1 MLMDDKITIIEGPT
15 PAFDQAP
22 DAWAMG
28 IYEGP
33 GQHDLV
39 FTRLRTYNGQAL
51 VERCYRAWKSQ
62 GGMLLEYRDELGITQ
77 TKPIV
82 AIRSVAADEGQV
94 LLMWLRSEHTGEEE
108 VSPPDLDYDDSGF
121 DLP

>member
-1 MLMDDKITIIEGPT
+1 MDDKNTIIEGPT
-15 PAFDQAP
+15 PEFAQAP

-39 FTRLRTYNGQAL
+39 FTRLRTFNGQAL
-51 VERCYRAWKSQ
+51 VERCYRAWKTQ
-62 GGMLLEYRDELGITQ
+62 GGMVLEYRDELGITQ

-82 AIRSVAADEGQV
+82 AIRSVAIEDGQV
-94 LLMWLRSEHTGEEE
+94 LLMWLRSEPTQEEE
-108 VSPPDLDYDDSGF
+108 TPTDFDLDDNGLDIS
-121 DLP
+121 